1 MKITADQL
9 AQQVAL
15 ARSRGWL
22 PPIARAEKRHK
33 LPQGMLLAI
42 ASRETN
48 MQDIVGDGG
57 HGRGLFQIDDRF
69 HGDWLRKHG
78 APGAGTTPRIKDAAD
93 YAAAMLAS
101 NLAYGQKKKVGE
113 DQQVRFAASAYNA
126 GCGGAFTGFQSG
138 NCDLKTTGGDYGA
151 DVLERLAAIQGK
163 NGGDPTG
170 GGGAILERGSRGPAV
185 TKLKRDL
192 KRWYDEHAPGAW
204 DAFKIAPGPGFGA
217 ALETAVKDFQ
227 VRNAL
232 DPDGQVGDA
241 TRTALARGSAPVPK
255 PPPGPKP
262 KPPAGGILEQGSKGP
277 DVTQLKRDLQR
288 WYDSAAPGVWA
299 SFGITGG
306 PAFGPALDRAVRD
319 FQRRNGLVIDGQVGA
334 KTLEAIE
341 STTPP
346 KPMPDPDIP
355 PEYPDLQLDARKKVG
370 SKGVTVKLIQG
381 WLCYH
386 GFKVVVDGGYGK
398 ATAAQVRHFQ
408 RAKGLRPTGVVDD
421 ATWRALIR
429 PMLMA
434 LSPIAGNRPLGP
446 LVVAYARQHLAQH
459 PIEEGGQNAGPW
471 VRLYTQGR
479 EGDTFP
485 WCAGFSTFCLSQAC
499 ETLGVAMPIPR
510 TLSCDDMA
518 RHAGG
523 RLLAQPPPSQR
534 ARITPGSFFLRLA
547 AKGEPFKYGHTG
559 IVVEADGDTFKSI
572 EGNTNDDGSFEGYEV
587 CARERGY
594 PNIDFIVM

>member
-1 MKITADQL
+1 MKITSDQL

-22 PPIARAEKRHK
+22 QPIARAEKRHK

-69 HGDWLRKHG
+69 HGDWLAKHG
-78 APGAGTTPRIKDAAD
+78 ARGAGTTPRLKDAAE

-101 NLAYGQKKKVGE
+101 NLAYAQQKKVGE
-113 DQQVRFAASAYNA
+113 GQQVRFAASAYNA
-126 GCGGAFTGFQSG
+126 GCGGAYSGFQAG
-138 NCDLKTTGGDYGA
+138 DCDKRTTGGDYGS

-163 NGGDPTG
+163 NGRDPTG
-170 GGGAILERGSRGPAV
+170 GGGEILERGSRGKAV
-185 TKLKRDL
+185 VKLKRDL
-192 KRWYDEHAPGAW
+192 KRWYDENAPGAW
-204 DAFKIAPGPGFGA
+204 DAFRITPGPGFGA
-217 ALETAVKDFQ
+217 ALENAVKDFQ
-227 VRNAL
+227 IRNAL

-255 PPPGPKP
+255 PPPG
-262 KPPAGGILEQGSKGP
+262 GILKQGSKGP
-277 DVTQLKRDLQR
+277 AVTQLKRDLKR
-288 WYDSAAPGVWA
+288 WYDSVAPGAWDLFVCTA
-299 SFGITGG
+299 G
-306 PAFGPALDRAVRD
+306 PAFGPALDRAIRD
-319 FQRRNGLVIDGQVGA
+319 FQRRNGLLVDGEVGP
-334 KTLEAIE
+334 KTLEALQ

-346 KPMPDPDIP
+346 KPMPDPHIP
-355 PEYPDLQLDARKKVG
+355 ADFPDLEFEVKKKVG
-370 SKGVTVKLIQG
+370 SKGQTVKLIQS

-398 ATAAQVRHFQ
+398 ATAAQVRAFQ
-408 RAKGLRPTGVVDD
+408 RAKGLPHNGVVDE

-434 LSPIAGNRPLGP
+434 IAPIAGNRPLGQ
-446 LVVAYARQHLAQH
+446 LIVAYARQHLAQH

-479 EGDTFP
+479 EGDAFP

-499 ETLGVAMPIPR
+499 QTLGVALPIPR

-523 RLLAQPPPSQR
+523 RLLTQPPPSHR
-534 ARITPGSFFLRLA
+534 SRITPGSFFLRLA
-547 AKGEPFKYGHTG
+547 AHGEPFKYGHTG
-559 IVVEADGDTFKSI
+559 IVVEADGDTFKTI

-587 CARERGY
+587 CARVRGY